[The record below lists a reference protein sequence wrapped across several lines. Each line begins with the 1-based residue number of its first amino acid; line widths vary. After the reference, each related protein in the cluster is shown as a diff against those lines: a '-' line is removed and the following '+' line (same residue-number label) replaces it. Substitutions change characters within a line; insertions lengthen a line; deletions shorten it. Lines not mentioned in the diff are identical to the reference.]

1 MLVALARAATAPC
14 RRVRR
19 LCTVSFYETAL
30 EPVESPRIASACRHL
45 ALLCLVLSLPTSLVF
60 FGRCCPLLWSLSAP
74 ELLDGAATLFP
85 HGLELALDPKGT
97 LLLRPDPNA
106 PAEDR
111 EEHAGDEGPNSHEGR
126 NSDERLHSGESE
138 RLHSGESSSPDER
151 STGSAPRYVC
161 WESTKDDV
169 HWCAELSGEPES
181 QGPESQGP
189 ESHQGP
195 ESQGPES
202 GQQRLVPIRLEMST
216 LLSLAFY
223 ESLPW
228 PVGLPPAK
236 LVSLVLLLLG
246 RSELP
251 DEAFFFCTH

>member
-1 MLVALARAATAPC
+1 MLAALARAATAPY
-14 RRVRR
+14 RRMRR
-19 LCTVSFYETAL
+19 LCAVSFYETAL

-97 LLLRPDPNA
+97 LLLRPDPDA
-106 PAEDR
+106 PAEDG
-111 EEHAGDEGPNSHEGR
+111 EEHGGDEGR
-126 NSDERLHSGESE
+126 NSDE

-181 QGPESQGP
+181 QGPGSQGP
-189 ESHQGP
+189 ESH
-195 ESQGPES
+195 GPES

-216 LLSLAFY
+216 LLSLAFH

-251 DEAFFFCTH
+251 DEAHSLSSSSTHRTRPSP